1 MYKNGGEVP
10 KILTCQN
17 CLRAQ
22 CFWGFGILNGCTI
35 NLLLVGGVQKDIKGG
50 ISFEIQG
57 VPSKADGDG
66 QKCF

>member
-1 MYKNGGEVP
+1 MP
-10 KILTCQN
+10 KSLEST
-17 CLRAQ
+17 L
-22 CFWGFGILNGCTI
+22 FLGFGILNGRTI

-57 VPSKADGDG
+57 VPSKAGGDG